1 MKNINITENI
11 VIGDKSD
18 SVVLFA
24 GVCAIESLDHT
35 LMMAEK
41 IKQISLDNDIPLVF
55 KASYDKAN
63 RSSVTSYRGVGKRE
77 GIDVL
82 KAVKKEF
89 SLPIVTDVHSCE
101 EIEMAAEV
109 ADVIQVPAFLSRQ
122 TDLLV
127 DAGKSGKIV
136 NIKKGQFLSPSDVK
150 PLIAKVK
157 STGNEN
163 IIITER
169 GASFGYN
176 NLVTDM
182 RGFPIVRGFGVPMIF
197 DATHSVQLPGGNGSS
212 SGGDS
217 RFVPFLSR
225 AAVAAGVDGLF
236 LEVHDNPA
244 KALCDG
250 PNAVAL
256 KDLPGLLAEIKAI
269 DKLMRDMG
277 VNKKVI

>member
-1 MKNINITENI
+1 MKNINITDNI
-11 VIGDKSD
+11 TIGDES
-18 SVVLFA
+18 SSFVLLA
-24 GVCAIESLDHT
+24 GVCAIESLEHT
-35 LMMAEK
+35 LMMAEE
-41 IKQISLDNDIPLVF
+41 IKAIAEANDIPLVF

-77 GIDVL
+77 GVEVL

-89 SLPIVTDVHSCE
+89 GLPIVTDIHSCE

-109 ADVIQVPAFLSRQ
+109 ADIIQIPAFLSRQ

-127 DAGKSGKIV
+127 EAGKSGKVV
-136 NIKKGQFLSPSDVK
+136 NIKKGQFLSPTDTK
-150 PLIAKVK
+150 PLIGKVK

-182 RGFPIVRGFGVPMIF
+182 RGFPIVRGFGVPMIY
-197 DATHSVQLPGGNGSS
+197 DVTHSVQLPGGEGNS

-217 RFVPFLSR
+217 RFVPFLAR
-225 AAVAAGVDGLF
+225 AAVAAGIDGLF
-236 LEVHDNPA
+236 MEVHNDPE

-256 KDLPGLLAEIKAI
+256 KDLPKLLKELKAV
-269 DKLMRDMG
+269 DSLMRSMG
-277 VNKKVI
+277 INKSVI

>member
-1 MKNINITENI
+1 MKNINITDSI
-11 VIGDKSD
+11 VIGDQAD
-18 SVVLFA
+18 SFVLLA

-41 IKQISLDNDIPLVF
+41 IKSISEDNNIPLVF

-63 RSSVTSYRGVGKRE
+63 RSSVEAYRGIGKEE
-77 GIDVL
+77 GLSVL
-82 KAVKKEF
+82 KAVKDEF
-89 SLPIVTDVHSCE
+89 GLPIVTDIHSAEEVH
-101 EIEMAAEV
+101 MAAEV
-109 ADVIQVPAFLSRQ
+109 ADVIQIPAFLSRQ
-122 TDLLV
+122 TDILV
-127 DAGKSGKIV
+127 AAGKTGKVV
-136 NIKKGQFLSPSDVK
+136 NIKKGQFLSPTDTA
-150 PLIAKVK
+150 PLIKKVK

-197 DATHSVQLPGGNGSS
+197 DATHSVQLPGGQGNS

-256 KDLPGLLAEIKAI
+256 ADLPQLLSEVKAI
-269 DKLMRDMG
+269 DSLMRDMG
-277 VNKKVI
+277 INKKVI